1 MRIVIDTSTNKIEIA
16 SDSTQETH
24 DLYSTE
30 SFEAISNIWLK
41 VGWNQKYVYTFS
53 WMGRP
58 IIQLYLTEKSGATR
72 RRGPR

>member
-1 MRIVIDTSTNKIEIA
+1 MRIVIDTSANKIEIA

-41 VGWNQKYVYTFS
+41 VGWNQKYVYT
-53 WMGRP
+53 
-58 IIQLYLTEKSGATR
+58 
-72 RRGPR
+72 